1 MASPSLSDRLRGIV
15 QGTRPG
21 SVPSLAADV
30 GPTVVPEI
38 AVSHARA
45 DSDPVVHARAAAI
58 LGGSVVAS
66 EGGAVI
72 VVDRE
77 YAADSLYGRLC
88 VGDLAA
94 TIQEGEHAI
103 AMLKQAWPSTRQQA
117 SAGPLPSGP
126 EWLFLD
132 LETTGLAGGAGTQA
146 FLIGCA
152 SLEGRNLCV
161 RQFLLAGFEHERAL
175 LSEFTAHA
183 DGMSGLVTFNG
194 RSFDGPLIET
204 RFLFHRSPFPLE
216 DTLHLDMLYPSR
228 RLWKARATPAGPDPN
243 EGSCSLSV
251 LEKQVAGMHRV
262 GDVPG
267 FQIPSRYFRFVRDGD
282 ARPLEAVLEHNRL
295 DLVSLVA
302 VMARVI
308 RMIEQGPSST
318 TTPQECLGLSR
329 IYERAGRLEN
339 AEATLLRAIDM
350 AERLGTEPEAH
361 AEALRRLA
369 WSRRRA
375 GRFRESADAWKALAD
390 LPRCPSMLR
399 REAREALA
407 IYHEHRSRDLG
418 TARELVLDVLNDG
431 PEGRRR
437 DAAEYRLQRLER
449 KISYRERYLPSLPLS

>member
-1 MASPSLSDRLRGIV
+1 MSSPTLSDRLRGIV
-15 QGTRPG
+15 HGSRP
-21 SVPSLAADV
+21 SAVPVLAPDV
-30 GPTVVPEI
+30 DAVAVPEWPHPHSRSESEE
-38 AVSHARA
+38 ATY
-45 DSDPVVHARAAAI
+45 ARAAAI
-58 LGGSVVAS
+58 LGGSVVARDNGS
-66 EGGAVI
+66 VI
-72 VVDRE
+72 VVERE
-77 YAADSLYGRLC
+77 YSADSLYGRLLI
-88 VGDLAA
+88 GDLVG
-94 TIQEGEHAI
+94 TIGEGQHAI
-103 AMLKQAWPSTRQQA
+103 AMLKQAWPSTRQQ
-117 SAGPLPSGP
+117 STTGPLPSSSQ
-126 EWLFLD
+126 WLFLD

-152 SLEGRNLCV
+152 ALEGRRICV
-161 RQFLLAGFEHERAL
+161 RQFLLAGFAHERAL

-183 DGMSGLVTFNG
+183 DEMSGLVTFNG
-194 RSFDGPLIET
+194 RSFDAPLIET
-204 RFLFHRSPFPLE
+204 RFLFHRCAFPLE
-216 DTLHLDMLYPSR
+216 ETLHLDMLYPSR
-228 RLWKARATPAGPDPN
+228 RLWKMRATPAGPDPD

-267 FQIPSRYFRFVRDGD
+267 FQIPSRYFKFIRDGD

-295 DLVSLVA
+295 DLISLIA
-302 VMARVI
+302 IMARVI

-318 TTPQECLGLSR
+318 NTPQECLGLAR
-329 IYERAGRLEN
+329 IYERAGAPDN

-350 AERLGTEPEAH
+350 AERLGSEPEAH

-375 GRFRESADAWKALAD
+375 GRFRESADAWGALAD
-390 LPRCPSMLR
+390 LPRCPSGIR

-407 IYHEHRSRDLG
+407 VYHEHRSRDLG
-418 TARELVLDVLNDG
+418 TARSLVLDVLNDG